1 METPVETPVK
11 GRRKTLYQEYDRVS
25 IPEAVPELG
34 VEKGNEGV
42 VHGLA
47 YDKETVHASV
57 LVRYSTNQPRGWI
70 RLQISPEKKVSSYAA
85 VA

>member
-1 METPVETPVK
+1 METPVKERSK
-11 GRRKTLYQEYDRVS
+11 ASYREYDRVS
-25 IPEAVPELG
+25 IPEDVPELG

-42 VHGLA
+42 VHDLSYG
-47 YDKETVHASV
+47 KETVHASV

-70 RLQISPEKKVSSYAA
+70 QLQVSPEEKISSYTT